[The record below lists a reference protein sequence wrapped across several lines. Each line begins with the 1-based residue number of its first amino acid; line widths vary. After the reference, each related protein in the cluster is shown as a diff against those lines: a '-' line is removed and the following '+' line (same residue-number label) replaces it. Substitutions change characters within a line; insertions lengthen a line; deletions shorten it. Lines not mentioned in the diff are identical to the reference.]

1 MYVQRIQWSKIKRV
15 SQQATIMVDLAFW
28 NRWMVQPQ
36 MHVYQFDYTTLIC
49 KYDQIILQT
58 IVLHFQ
64 WMVPWNVW
72 KITVF
77 GWEVSSTGNI
87 PWTTGWVDEKGW
99 QIQAPLQNGYE
110 YCLWLVTGLGW
121 CKSPKFS
128 KLHHGYLWQYSWW
141 VESHHQKKLLK
152 KQ

>member
-1 MYVQRIQWSKIKRV
+1 MYVQRVQWSKIKRV
-15 SQQATIMVDLAFW
+15 LQQATIMVDLAVW
-28 NRWMVQPQ
+28 NPWMVQPG

-49 KYDQIILQT
+49 KYKQIILRT

-87 PWTTGWVDEKGW
+87 PWTAGWVGEKSW
-99 QIQAPLQNGYE
+99 QIQVSLWNGYRN
-110 YCLWLVTGLGW
+110 CLWLVMGLGW
-121 CKSPKFS
+121 CKSLKLS
-128 KLHHGYLWQYSWW
+128 KLHHWYLWQYSWW
-141 VESHHQKKLLK
+141 IESHHRKKLLK